1 MKYFKLFSKE
11 SFFSTQ
17 NLHYYYKNKHFFMTN
32 FWIISEEH

>member
-17 NLHYYYKNKHFFMTN
+17 NLHYYYKNKHFFYDKLLDYK
-32 FWIISEEH
+32 